1 MTDPWKLLE
10 EVKQKLN
17 ENVWHEDK
25 SDLAHRLAL
34 ALDEH
39 NNVDDPFY
47 DLTTY
52 KGSVGNIEITI
63 RRRDLKVWDWFAW
76 LQGKGNIGSGAT
88 WTLEAAK
95 KNSRDFAK
103 EYK

>member
-25 SDLAHRLAL
+25 SDLAHRVAL

-47 DLTTY
+47 ALTDY
-52 KGSVGNIEITI
+52 RGVVGNIEITI
-63 RRRDLKVWDWFAW
+63 RRRDLKIWDWFAW

-88 WTLEAAK
+88 WTLEEAK
-95 KNSRDFAK
+95 KKSHDFAE